1 MLQEIANSSS
11 RFTLQLP
18 HSSSSLPSPTLL
30 THAAAQSLHTC
41 TTPVPWRAP
50 SSPAISLFQRNPYPP
65 GAEELRYLE
74 CKRAIFPL
82 PSGTTAGS
90 IISLAIWGKGN
101 IHKTLSEQ
109 TNKQKKREHF
119 TLQTKTKTR
128 AQKYITDPLSVHT
141 LIQAVLLLLIR
152 MRQANN
158 LL

>member
-74 CKRAIFPL
+74 CKRAIFPYL
-82 PSGTTAGS
+82 LEQPQA
-90 IISLAIWGKGN
+90 
-101 IHKTLSEQ
+101 LSSVSQYEERETFTKHYQSKQ
-109 TNKQKKREHF
+109 TNKKKGSTSLCRPKPRQEHRNI
-119 TLQTKTKTR
+119 LQTHCPS
-128 AQKYITDPLSVHT
+128 ITWSK
-141 LIQAVLLLLIR
+141 QCCCC
-152 MRQANN
+152 
-158 LL
+158 